1 VVGGYAERHHVSD
14 PHYYVPGRYLDAFGR
29 ECFPE
34 FSLGVFRVDL
44 SQALS
49 LIVIQKYR
57 QQNIFALVGHSL
69 RSPVFACE
77 SKNLSNKTN
86 NAVARGNMARLLRC
100 WRYLTLLGPSG
111 LPFT

>member
-1 VVGGYAERHHVSD
+1 MVGGYAERHHVSD

-49 LIVIQKYR
+49 LIVLQKYR
-57 QQNIFALVGHSL
+57 QQNILLWSDI
-69 RSPVFACE
+69 ACVP
-77 SKNLSNKTN
+77 LC
-86 NAVARGNMARLLRC
+86 LLAKVRTYRIKQITR
-100 WRYLTLLGPSG
+100 WREGM
-111 LPFT
+111 